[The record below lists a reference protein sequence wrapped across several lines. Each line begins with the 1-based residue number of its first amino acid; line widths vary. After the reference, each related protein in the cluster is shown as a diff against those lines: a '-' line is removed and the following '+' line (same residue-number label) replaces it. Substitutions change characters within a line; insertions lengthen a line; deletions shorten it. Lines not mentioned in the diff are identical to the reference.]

1 MKDFTVV
8 VQFEKVYRI
17 SAKDSAEAEDTAFE
31 KAVDEMPDGFEITG
45 NDPAEEE
52 VTPCRKK

>member
-1 MKDFTVV
+1 MKNFTVV

-31 KAVDEMPDGFEITG
+31 KAVDEMPNGFEITG

-52 VTPCRKK
+52 GTPC